1 MEEEDTS
8 EENRMSFL
16 DHLTELRKR
25 LLWCVV
31 AIFVLFIPAYAYSSV
46 VFDFLMRPIIENL
59 PEGSSLIFTMPAE
72 GFMTYLK
79 VSFFAALFGAVPFI
93 LYQVWKFV
101 APGLYKH
108 EKMIVIPFISF
119 GTIFFLLGGAFCYYI
134 AAPKA
139 FQFLLNEYS
148 SEYVKAFPSIKEALS
163 FFMGL
168 LLGFGLIFEFPL
180 VVFVLA
186 RLGLVTSGWLRRQW
200 KYAILISAVAAAA
213 LTPTTDAVSMMF
225 MFVPIVV
232 FYGLGILVAW
242 LFGKERRHKA
252 SEDLEDTDEPEGPG
266 PKDGF

>member
-1 MEEEDTS
+1 
-8 EENRMSFL
+8 MSFL

-25 LLWCVV
+25 LLWCVL
-31 AIFVLFIPAYAYSSV
+31 AIFVLFIPAYTFSSDI
-46 VFDFLMRPIIENL
+46 FNYLMSPIIENL

-79 VSFFAALFGAVPFI
+79 VSFFAALFAAVPFI
-93 LYQVWKFV
+93 LYQAWKFV

-108 EKMIVIPFISF
+108 EKLIVIPFISF
-119 GTIFFLLGGAFCYYI
+119 GTMFFLFGAAFCYYV

-163 FFMGL
+163 FFMAL

-186 RLGLVTSGWLRRQW
+186 RLGLVTSGWLRKQW
-200 KYAILISAVAAAA
+200 KYAILISAVAAAF

-242 LFGKERRHKA
+242 LFGKERKKA
-252 SEDLEDTDEPEGPG
+252 SEDPDESEEPG
-266 PKDGF
+266 PRDGF